1 MAMGVAVHI
10 EDARHNGI
18 RPSHFDG
25 IRMACDAFAVETIEV
40 IDATEDGWFP
50 PGGQARHASF
60 DDFVAAHPGDTI
72 ALLNTEGADIAT
84 LTDYDWVVVGTSAGH
99 SAEAKAAHPMVAID
113 LPVPAAIEGR
123 DALMIALA
131 EC

>member
-1 MAMGVAVHI
+1 MNVCVTI
-10 EDARHNGI
+10 EDSRHNGV

-25 IRMACDAFAVETIEV
+25 VRMACDAFGVETIEI
-40 IDATEDGWFP
+40 IDATEDGWYP
-50 PGGQARHASF
+50 PGGQPRYATF
-60 DDFVAAHPGDTI
+60 DAFAAAHPGESI
-72 ALLNTEGADIAT
+72 ALLDAAGADIST
-84 LTDYDWVVVGTSAGH
+84 LSSYDWVVVGSSSGH
-99 SAEAKAAHPMVAID
+99 SAEAKVTYTSVAIT